1 MVAKGRVCSLAGSAR
16 LNVFVPLGGR
26 VGNIRWRTAGGWAA
40 CGVSLPTAPWLC
52 QGGYASRRSTKP
64 QPCVAPRLQPK
75 RPRSEGVAVDGLR
88 SSRALAC
95 SRVHRAAIALL
106 DQLPPR
112 LVALGEASRY
122 PRLRVEC
129 RPQVTRRAPAGARS
143 APLLGPPRDGTCRL
157 ATVRHSLNAPS
168 SNPLSGT
175 RAAA

>member
-1 MVAKGRVCSLAGSAR
+1 MCLSHWEGGWVTFGGAQQGAGPRAVCHSPPPRGYAR
-16 LNVFVPLGGR
+16 AAMPRGGR
-26 VGNIRWRTAGGWAA
+26 L
-40 CGVSLPTAPWLC
+40 SH
-52 QGGYASRRSTKP
+52 SR
-64 QPCVAPRLQPK
+64 VWPRGMQPK
-75 RPRSEGVAVDGLR
+75 RPRSEGVAIDGLR